1 MALFLIGLPL
11 LLLEI
16 AFGQFFQTGDVNV
29 FGGFHPR
36 FRGVGVASIACG
48 YMLVCYYSML
58 IAWVINA
65 FFDSFDK
72 DTSPWHAETV
82 SADAAID
89 YFFNDIIGQ
98 HTLERVPG
106 TEDDSLLDWR
116 PTRVVGANV
125 GYSFLA
131 WLIIYLCVAFGVPW
145 TGR

>member
-1 MALFLIGLPL
+1 
-11 LLLEI
+11 
-16 AFGQFFQTGDVNV
+16 
-29 FGGFHPR
+29 
-36 FRGVGVASIACG
+36 
-48 YMLVCYYSML
+48 MLVCYYSRL
-58 IAWVINA
+58 IAWGINA

-106 TEDDSLLDWR
+106 TQDDSLLDWR